1 MFSYYKISRNLG
13 CILTL
18 STITFSAVSLKAQT
32 LITDS
37 AGIVLRD
44 VEVVSVKRVAV
55 NPLEPVTRINTG
67 MIQDLDI
74 NAVKDVGVIVPNFYM
89 PDYGSRMTSS
99 IYVRGLGARIDQ
111 PVVGLNVDN
120 VPLLNKD
127 GYDMDVFD
135 MESIEV
141 VRGSAGVLSGRNSIG
156 GQISVTTLSPWR
168 VRGLRVLAE
177 YGRYNTARAGI
188 GWYGKISEHLA
199 TSITGY
205 YNHSDGF
212 YKNEYDNSRVGGE
225 NAGGARW
232 KLSWHPGS
240 RWSLMN
246 VASFSMG
253 QNDGYP
259 YASLQTGKI
268 AYNDST
274 LYKRTTF
281 TDGLTVSY
289 TGNRIIAT
297 SVTSFQY
304 LNDDMRL
311 DQDFT
316 PDDYFTLRQKRH
328 EWAITQD
335 LYAKGSRGHY
345 NWLLGAFG
353 FYRSS
358 NMHAPVN
365 FKDTGLKRLIED
377 NVNQKIPA
385 GMHLAFD
392 ERNMLLD
399 SHFDMSNGGFAVYH
413 QSAVRFGGFTAE
425 IGLRWDI
432 ERVGLDYR
440 SDADAAMTMYRQ
452 LPTGAMIPL
461 ATQPL
466 SVHDTGNLHQT
477 YNEILPQAAVGYDG
491 DLWSVSARVA
501 KGYKA
506 GGYNTQ
512 MFSDILQQQ
521 LMEQAGVEAQ
531 YDIDKMLTYKPEK
544 AWTYELTGRFNT
556 RNRRFEAEAVLFLMK
571 VRDQQLTVFPNGN
584 TTGRA
589 MTNAG
594 RTRSMGVELTARY
607 TPVNHLDIAA
617 SYGFTNAVFT
627 KYDNGQLNLK
637 GKHLPYAPA
646 HTLFASAGYTFPSL
660 GAVTP
665 ALTAYTRGAGRIFW
679 DDVNSVEQKFY
690 ATLGASLELRY
701 STYGSLTLWGENLTN
716 TRYNTFYFESI
727 GHAFVQRGR
736 PVSFGATLR
745 LTL

>member
-1 MFSYYKISRNLG
+1 MKRG
-13 CILTL
+13 CFVILTVAAL
-18 STITFSAVSLKAQT
+18 QAYAQSDT
-32 LITDS
+32 TMM
-37 AGIVLRD
+37 LRD
-44 VEVVSVKRVAV
+44 VEVVGIKRMAV
-55 NPLEPVTRINTG
+55 DPLEPTTLISST

-74 NAVKDVGVIVPNFYM
+74 NAVKDVGIIVPNFYM

-111 PVVGLNVDN
+111 PVVGLNIDN

-135 MESIEV
+135 MDRIEV
-141 VRGSAGVLSGRNSIG
+141 LRGSAGVLSGRNSIG
-156 GQISVTTLSPWR
+156 GQINITTLSPWD
-168 VRGLRVLAE
+168 VRGLRFLAE

-188 GWYGKISEHLA
+188 GWYGKISERVA
-199 TSITGY
+199 TSVTGY

-212 YKNEYDNSRVGGE
+212 YKNMYNGNRVGGE

-232 KLSWHPGS
+232 KLSWHPAS

-246 VASFSMG
+246 VASFG
-253 QNDGYP
+253 IGKNDGYP
-259 YASLQTGKI
+259 YESLLTGRI
-268 AYNDST
+268 EYNDPT
-274 LYKRTTF
+274 YYKRTTF

-289 TGNRIIAT
+289 TGNRMIAT

-304 LNDDMRL
+304 LNDDMML
-311 DQDFT
+311 DQDFM
-316 PDDYFTLRQKRH
+316 PEDYFTLQQKRH

-335 LYAKGSRGHY
+335 LYAKGTRGHY
-345 NWLLGAFG
+345 NWLMGVFG
-353 FYRSS
+353 FYRNS

-385 GMHLAFD
+385 GMQLAFD

-399 SHFDMSNGGFAVYH
+399 SRFHNRNGGFAIYH
-413 QSAVRFGGFTAE
+413 QSSVKFGGFMAE
-425 IGLRWDI
+425 LGLRWDI
-432 ERVGLDYR
+432 ERVSLHYN

-466 SVHDTGNLHQT
+466 SVHDKGRLHQT
-477 YNEILPQAAVGYDG
+477 FNEILPQAAIGYDT
-491 DLWSVSARVA
+491 DTWRVSARVA

-544 AWTYELTGRFNT
+544 AWTYELTGQFNT
-556 RNRRFEAEAVLFLMK
+556 PDKRFEAEAVLFLMK

-594 RTRSMGVELTARY
+594 RTRSMGVELSARY
-607 TPVNHLDIAA
+607 NPTSRLNFAA
-617 SYGFTNAVFT
+617 SYGFTHAAFT
-627 KYDNGQLNLK
+627 KYDNGQMDLK
-637 GKHLPYAPA
+637 GNRLPYAPA
-646 HTLFASAGYTFPSL
+646 HTLFASAGYVFPSI

-665 ALTAYTRGAGRIFW
+665 ALTAYTRGAGEIYW
-679 DDVNSVEQKFY
+679 NDTNTEKQNFY
-690 ATLGASLELRY
+690 ATLGASLEFRHKL
-701 STYGSLTLWGENLTN
+701 GSLTFWGENLTN

-727 GHAFVQRGR
+727 GHAFAQRARGT
-736 PVSFGATLR
+736 SFGATLR
-745 LTL
+745 LNL